1 VGLAAIMALSG
12 SIAGTG
18 AASGLTRAS
27 GTCVAEEGWG
37 VARDDLAQQ
46 VAEIVNRYRAEVG
59 LRPLRISAP
68 LTRSAEW
75 KARHMAHFRYFGH
88 SDPAPPVSRTVFQR
102 LYACGFG
109 SSGSENIAYGYR
121 SARAVVRAWLGS
133 PGHRRNIE
141 MPRWKYMGVGVASTR
156 GGIIFWAQNFGH

>member
-1 VGLAAIMALSG
+1 VGLAAILAVSG

-18 AASGLTRAS
+18 AASGLTLAA
-27 GTCVAEEGWG
+27 GACVAEQDWG
-37 VARDDLAQQ
+37 VARDDLAQHVVQ
-46 VAEIVNRYRAEVG
+46 LVNRHRAEVG
-59 LRPLRISAP
+59 LRPLRLSPA

-102 LYACGFG
+102 LAACGFG

-121 SARAVVRAWLGS
+121 SAPAVVRAWLAS
-133 PGHRRNIE
+133 PGHRHNIE
-141 MPRWKYMGVGVASTR
+141 TARWRYVGVGVASSR
-156 GGIIFWAQNFGH
+156 GGIKFWAQNFG